1 MCLLHTHHKDT
12 ILADEWI
19 EDFYDINGD
28 GIGVMYSE
36 VTDGKAQLVIKKCLP
51 KNYAE
56 AQEFYNAEIKGRECV
71 VHWRMAT
78 HGDIDFDN
86 CHPYVVLPL
95 DSTCPMALMHN
106 GILSNGNYKD
116 KSKSDTWHYVND
128 YLKPLLD
135 PMQGGSPDLIFKE
148 PFVEILGDSIGS
160 SNKFVAMD
168 YLGNVS
174 IINRSAGVNWNG
186 IWLSNTYAWSAP
198 RRLSRSNYTNYSNPQ
213 DAGWNSFDNKYYAA
227 AHGDISTGE
236 QLPALDY
243 LDRPEPVY
251 QYSKAPAASPKAT
264 PSSATKKD
272 GKNKKGKSGKTTA
285 LVDHTGKV
293 TGVVTHGTP
302 IGPNGK
308 TNAELLREEKE
319 VTEMFDVLDDED
331 CTQAYVSLSYQ
342 NFYNFIDKT
351 DIDTAWEAV
360 YMHVDKVLDAETFID
375 YILDPQKWIDNPMP
389 VHGKKNIGTADD
401 HFTDEELDRIFAE
414 RDAAVVVDEATNEEV
429 IEKTLPRI
437 PAATGTGNDGRP
449 IYDQRANANV
459 FDIEGGQRV
468 A

>member
-86 CHPYVVLPL
+86 CHPYIVLPL

-116 KSKSDTWHYVND
+116 RSKSDTWHYVND

-198 RRLSRSNYTNYSNPQ
+198 RRLSRTT
-213 DAGWNSFDNKYYAA
+213 WDNKYYAA
-227 AHGDISTGE
+227 AYGDISTGE
-236 QLPALDY
+236 QLPALDH
-243 LDRPEPVY
+243 LDRPEPVYY
-251 QYSKAPAASPKAT
+251 QYSKAPAASPKVPPSNAT
-264 PSSATKKD
+264 NTGGKK
-272 GKNKKGKSGKTTA
+272 KKGKHGKGVVV
-285 LVDHTGKV
+285 VDHKGTVKD
-293 TGVVTHGTP
+293 VVHGSPTNP
-302 IGPNGK
+302 LGK
-308 TNAELLREEKE
+308 TNAELLHEEKE
-319 VTEMFDVLDDED
+319 VTEMFGILDEED

-351 DIDTAWEAV
+351 DLDTAWEAV

-389 VHGKKNIGTADD
+389 VHGRKNIGTADD
-401 HFTDEELDRIFAE
+401 RFTEEELDRIFAE